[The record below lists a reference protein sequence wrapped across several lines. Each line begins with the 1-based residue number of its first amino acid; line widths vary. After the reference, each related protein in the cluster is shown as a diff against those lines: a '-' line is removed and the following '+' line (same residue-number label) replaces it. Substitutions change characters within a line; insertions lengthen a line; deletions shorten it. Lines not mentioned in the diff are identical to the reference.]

1 MVILSFHE
9 GTVKPL
15 TIKKMTK
22 SSYLPQMTFYP
33 KNKGT
38 LFSST
43 LKVEEKKVVLFFW
56 FDVNLVRYSDFEFV
70 PIWPFLGKNGQKNI
84 FFIEFV
90 VGLKQL

>member
-1 MVILSFHE
+1 MSD
-9 GTVKPL
+9 
-15 TIKKMTK
+15 
-22 SSYLPQMTFYP
+22 P

-56 FDVNLVRYSDFEFV
+56 FEVNLVRYGDFEFV
-70 PIWPFLGKNGQKNI
+70 PIWPFLGKNGQKNN

-90 VGLKQL
+90 VGLKQLEFCSSFFYLIRDSMEL